1 MIDRDL
7 EDQGAKNRWFYRTKT
22 DGFTEQKPMVL
33 EKPKHNQNE
42 TKQ

>member
-7 EDQGAKNRWFYRTKT
+7 EDQGAK
-22 DGFTEQKPMVL
+22 KPMVL